1 MKISNT
7 RRNVGYSTV
16 NRIVFT
22 IRGILVLPIITQLIG
37 VSDYGTWVYF
47 TSIIGLVGSVGGLHS
62 QGILIRFLPEGDDV
76 QSFINVFS
84 LSIVSACFFSIVFI
98 ILSIYYDMIGL
109 VSNVPH
115 DTELLLSVSYLIFI
129 RIIWRPI
136 GAFPRA
142 KENIR
147 GFEILRV
154 ARGLIETLTL
164 TVALVLTE
172 SLANG
177 FWAIGFSFTIMSLV
191 AYIVYIPKGLT
202 TPQISKF
209 PEYLDYGLPVMLSN
223 IATESLKDADKYLIA
238 FLLTANAL
246 GIYGASYRIAG
257 LLQNFTAVLKSTLYP
272 AIVNAWEDEN
282 MNQITQIY
290 SVIFTI
296 LIFLYPPAIVGLWSV
311 STPLFQVLTAEPI
324 TADVPTLL
332 LLLAAGLV
340 IKATGDVVQYVLMA
354 SKETRIITIVA
365 ITASVINIALNVVL
379 LPTIGL
385 VGAAIATAVA
395 YAIESSLY
403 YYFASQHINFD
414 IRLDYLWRA
423 TAAALCMGAILSQL
437 TMPSPEIALVSK
449 VLLGIAIYAIVA
461 FILNG
466 FSLPREAITFDT

>member
-1 MKISNT
+1 MDISNI
-7 RRNVGYSTV
+7 RRNIGYSTI

-22 IRGILVLPIITQLIG
+22 VRGILVLPIITQLFG

-47 TSIIGLVGSVGGLHS
+47 NSILGLVVSIAALHS
-62 QGILIRFLPEGDDV
+62 QGLLIRYLPESDDLQV
-76 QSFINVFS
+76 FVNVS
-84 LSIVSACFFSIVFI
+84 ILSIVSACCFSVAFI
-98 ILSIYYDMIGL
+98 ILTIYYNLIGL
-109 VSNVPH
+109 VSDVPH
-115 DTELLLSVSYLIFI
+115 NTELLLSISYLIFI
-129 RIIWRPI
+129 RIIWRSI
-136 GAFPRA
+136 SAFPRA

-172 SLANG
+172 NLANG
-177 FWAIGFSFTIMSLV
+177 FWAIGFSFTIMAFV

-209 PEYLDYGLPVMLSN
+209 PGYLDYGLPVMLSN

-246 GIYGASYRIAG
+246 GIYGVAYRIAG

-272 AIVNAWEDEN
+272 AIVNAWEDED

-290 SVIFTI
+290 LVIFTT
-296 LIFLYPPAIVGLWSV
+296 LIFLYPPTIVGLWSV

-324 TADVPTLL
+324 TANIPTLL
-332 LLLAAGLV
+332 LLLALGLV

-354 SKETRIITIVA
+354 SKETRLITIVA
-365 ITASVINIALNVVL
+365 ITASVVNIALNVVL
-379 LPTIGL
+379 LLTVGL
-385 VGAAIATAVA
+385 IGAAIATAIA
-395 YAIESSLY
+395 YATESSLY
-403 YYFASQHINFD
+403 YYFASRYVNFD

-423 TAAALCMGAILSQL
+423 TAAALCMGALLSQL
-437 TMPSPEIALVSK
+437 TIPSPEIALVSK
-449 VLLGIAIYAIVA
+449 VLLGIAIYVIIT

-466 FSLPREAITFDT
+466 FSLPREAFTFDT